1 MSRECL
7 AEWFAADSLQTK
19 WIVPKSLICT
29 HGQYNP
35 SANGFRVISSAA
47 FDKLEQ
53 YFDEGMARRNR
64 SESGSAP
71 RSNGDK
77 PVDERKSSAPPPAAN
92 GESSSEAATP
102 KAPSVGHHETVSNG
116 VKASRAPPPEGEPSS
131 SNELPAH
138 ADKASS
144 APPIEQAGVSSN
156 GAKAST
162 APPLGNGEPLST
174 GAKAPGSPSVAHPDG
189 SSDAHEVHVSPPAVN
204 GNSSS
209 KTSRAASNAPTERD
223 KSMSMDVDG
232 PAEHGQPNGTASQK
246 DEPQD
251 EDVQFV
257 SSQPATFPDLDIC
270 HVCVR
275 EEFERLVGNNQR
287 AEYLDA
293 FKRANEGGGKYLL
306 PRSWLMAWRKGTLG
320 PLVSPADPEYSLFC
334 DHENPFPE
342 GKKTE
347 GISEEA
353 VMLLRSILGDFPV
366 FEDGAQPC
374 EECSAVHAVSQ
385 VERASWQAQVKPE
398 EKLLKQHHN
407 QTHVFGLVNYI
418 LPRGFFEKWKKYLS
432 EPVER
437 PTLEL
442 ELCPHGLLDFDPAMD
457 KTDYLTGAGW
467 KELCRL

>member
-1 MSRECL
+1 
-7 AEWFAADSLQTK
+7 
-19 WIVPKSLICT
+19 
-29 HGQYNP
+29 
-35 SANGFRVISSAA
+35 
-47 FDKLEQ
+47 
-53 YFDEGMARRNR
+53 
-64 SESGSAP
+64 
-71 RSNGDK
+71 
-77 PVDERKSSAPPPAAN
+77 
-92 GESSSEAATP
+92 
-102 KAPSVGHHETVSNG
+102 
-116 VKASRAPPPEGEPSS
+116 
-131 SNELPAH
+131 
-138 ADKASS
+138 
-144 APPIEQAGVSSN
+144 
-156 GAKAST
+156 
-162 APPLGNGEPLST
+162 
-174 GAKAPGSPSVAHPDG
+174 
-189 SSDAHEVHVSPPAVN
+189 
-204 GNSSS
+204 
-209 KTSRAASNAPTERD
+209 
-223 KSMSMDVDG
+223 MDVDA
-232 PAEHGQPNGTASQK
+232 PAEHGQQNGTTSQK

-306 PRSWLMAWRKGTLG
+306 PRAWLVAWRKGTLD
-320 PLVSPADPEYSLFC
+320 PLVPPTDPEFSLFC
-334 DHENPFPE
+334 EHDNSFPA

-385 VERASWQAQVKPE
+385 VERASWQARVKPE

-457 KTDYLTGAGW
+457 KADYLSGAGW
-467 KELCRL
+467 QELCRL